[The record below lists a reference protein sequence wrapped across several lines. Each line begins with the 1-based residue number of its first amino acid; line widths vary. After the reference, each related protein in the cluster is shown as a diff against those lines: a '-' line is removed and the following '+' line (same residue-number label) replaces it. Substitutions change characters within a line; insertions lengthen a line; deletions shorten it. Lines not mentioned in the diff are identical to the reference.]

1 MVRRLAVVVV
11 CVLALPALAYARS
24 SFYGDKPLPTRS
36 GATSTSRIEP
46 RFGRVASSL
55 AGKPTQ
61 VRCWSSL
68 DWARINGDL
77 LAHGGAHESLDYVSG
92 FYWPPT
98 GRIHLDPTA
107 CAGLVD
113 LAYRGLR
120 PDRGRAFVRIAL
132 AVDTLAHESMHR
144 RGFRSEAI
152 AECYAVQ
159 LDYRTA
165 TLLGASSAYASLV
178 ARQSWAEYPAHPAE
192 YLSSECRNG
201 GKLDLSPQRSTW
213 P

>member
-1 MVRRLAVVVV
+1 VRRLAVVVV

-24 SFYGDKPLPTRS
+24 SFYADKPLPTRS
-36 GATSTSRIEP
+36 GATSVSRIEP

-55 AGKPTQ
+55 AGKPAQ
-61 VRCWSSL
+61 VRCWSTL

-77 LAHGGAHESLDYVSG
+77 LAHGGAGESLDFVSG

-113 LAYRGLR
+113 LAYRGRR
-120 PDRGRAFVRIAL
+120 PEGGRAFVRIAL
-132 AVDTLAHESMHR
+132 GVDTLAHESMHR
-144 RGFRSEAI
+144 RGFHGEAV

-159 LDYRTA
+159 LVYKTA
-165 TLLGASSAYASLV
+165 KALGASSPYAALV
-178 ARQSWAEYPAHPAE
+178 SRQAWAAYPAHPAP
-192 YLSSECRNG
+192 YLSNECRNG
-201 GKLDLSPQRSTW
+201 GKLDLSPQRSSW

>member
-1 MVRRLAVVVV
+1 VV

-24 SFYGDKPLPTRS
+24 SFYADKPLPTRS
-36 GATSTSRIEP
+36 GATSVSRVEP

-55 AGKPTQ
+55 AGKPAQ
-61 VRCWSSL
+61 VRCWSAL

-77 LAHGGAHESLDYVSG
+77 LAHGGAGESLDYVSG

-98 GRIHLDPTA
+98 ARIHLDPTA

-120 PDRGRAFVRIAL
+120 PERGRAFVRIAL
-132 AVDTLAHESMHR
+132 GVDTLAHESMHR
-144 RGFRSEAI
+144 RGFRNEAVT
-152 AECYAVQ
+152 ECYAVQ
-159 LDYRTA
+159 LGYRTA
-165 TLLGASSAYASLV
+165 TALGASPRYASLV
-178 ARQSWAEYPAHPAE
+178 ARQAWAAYPAHPAE
-192 YLSSECRNG
+192 YLSDECRNG
-201 GKLDLSPQRSTW
+201 GKLDLSPKRSSW

>member
-1 MVRRLAVVVV
+1 
-11 CVLALPALAYARS
+11 VLALPALAYARS
-24 SFYGDKPLPTRS
+24 SFYADKPLPTRA
-36 GATSTSRIEP
+36 GVTSASRIEP

-55 AGKPTQ
+55 ADKPAQ
-61 VRCWSSL
+61 VRCWSAL

-77 LAHGGAHESLDYVSG
+77 LAHGGAGESLDYVSG

-120 PDRGRAFVRIAL
+120 PDHGRALTRIAL

-144 RGFRSEAI
+144 RGFRSESV

-159 LDYRTA
+159 LGYQTA
-165 TLLGASSAYASLV
+165 TALGASSTYASLV
-178 ARQSWAEYPAHPAE
+178 ARQAWAAYPAHPAA
-192 YLSSECRNG
+192 YLSAECRNG
-201 GKLDLSPQRSTW
+201 GKLDLSPQRSSW

>member
-1 MVRRLAVVVV
+1 VRRLAVVAV

-24 SFYGDKPLPTRS
+24 SFYADKPLPTRA
-36 GATSTSRIEP
+36 GVTSASRIEP

-55 AGKPTQ
+55 ADKPAQ
-61 VRCWSSL
+61 VRCWSAL
-68 DWARINGDL
+68 DWARINGDF

-120 PDRGRAFVRIAL
+120 PDHGRALTRIAL

-144 RGFRSEAI
+144 RGFRSESV

-159 LDYRTA
+159 LGYQTA
-165 TLLGASSAYASLV
+165 TALGASSTYASLV
-178 ARQSWAEYPAHPAE
+178 ARQAWAAYPAHPAA
-192 YLSSECRNG
+192 YLSAECRNG
-201 GKLDLSPQRSTW
+201 GKLDLSPQRSSW

>member
-1 MVRRLAVVVV
+1 MRRLAVVLVF
-11 CVLALPALAYARS
+11 VLALPALAQARS
-24 SFYGDKPLPTRS
+24 SFYHDKPLPTRS
-36 GATSTSRIEP
+36 GATSGSRIEP

-55 AGKPTQ
+55 AGKPAQ

-77 LAHGGAHESLDYVSG
+77 LAHGGAGESLDYVSG
-92 FYWPPT
+92 FYWPPS

-107 CAGLVD
+107 CAGLVG

-132 AVDTLAHESMHR
+132 GIDTLAHESMHR
-144 RGFRSEAI
+144 RGFRNEAVT
-152 AECYAVQ
+152 ECYAVQ
-159 LDYRTA
+159 LVYKTA
-165 TLLGASSAYASLV
+165 KALGASSTYAAAVS
-178 ARQSWAEYPAHPAE
+178 RQAWAAYPAHPPA
-192 YLSSECRNG
+192 YLSAECRDG
-201 GKLDLSPQRSTW
+201 GKLDLSPQRSTF

>member
-1 MVRRLAVVVV
+1 MRRLAVVVV
-11 CVLALPALAYARS
+11 CVLALPALAYASS
-24 SFYGDKPLPTRS
+24 SFYADKPLPTRS
-36 GATSTSRIEP
+36 GATSISRIEP

-55 AGKPTQ
+55 AGKPAQ
-61 VRCWSSL
+61 VRCWSTV

-77 LAHGGAHESLDYVSG
+77 LARGGGGESLDFVSG

-132 AVDTLAHESMHR
+132 GVDTLAHESMHR
-144 RGFRSEAI
+144 RGFRSEAVT
-152 AECYAVQ
+152 ECYAVQ
-159 LDYRTA
+159 LAYKTA
-165 TLLGASSAYASLV
+165 TALGASSTYASLV
-178 ARQSWAEYPAHPAE
+178 SRQAWAAYPAHPAA
-192 YLSSECRNG
+192 YLSDECRKG
-201 GKLDLSPQRSTW
+201 GKLDLSPRRSTW

>member
-1 MVRRLAVVVV
+1 VRRLAVVVV

-24 SFYGDKPLPTRS
+24 SFYADKPLPTRA
-36 GATSTSRIEP
+36 GVTGVSRIEP

-55 AGKPTQ
+55 AGKPAH
-61 VRCWSSL
+61 VRCWSAL

-77 LAHGGAHESLDYVSG
+77 LAHGGARESLDYVSG

-107 CAGLVD
+107 CGGLVD

-144 RGFRSEAI
+144 RGFVNEAVT
-152 AECYAVQ
+152 ECYAVQ
-159 LDYRTA
+159 LNYRTA
-165 TLLGASSAYASLV
+165 TLLGASSSYASRV
-178 ARQSWAEYPAHPAE
+178 AQQSWAAYPLHPPA
-192 YLSSECRNG
+192 YLSTECRNG

>member
-1 MVRRLAVVVV
+1 MRRLAVVVV
-11 CVLALPALAYARS
+11 CVLALPALANARS
-24 SFYGDKPLPTRS
+24 SFYADKPLPTRD
-36 GATSTSRIEP
+36 GVTSASRIEP

-55 AGKPTQ
+55 AGKSAQ
-61 VRCWSSL
+61 VRCWSAL

-77 LAHGGAHESLDYVSG
+77 LAHGGVGESLDFVSG
-92 FYWPPT
+92 FYWPPS

-107 CAGLVD
+107 CTGLVD

-120 PDRGRAFVRIAL
+120 PERGRAFARIAL

-159 LDYRTA
+159 LTYRTA
-165 TLLGASSAYASLV
+165 RAFGASPAYASLV
-178 ARQSWAEYPAHPAE
+178 ARQSWVQYPAHPAA
-192 YLSSECRNG
+192 YLSPECRNG
-201 GKLDLSPQRSTW
+201 GKLDLSPERASW

>member
-1 MVRRLAVVVV
+1 MRRFAVVVV

-24 SFYGDKPLPTRS
+24 SFYADKPLPTRD
-36 GATSTSRIEP
+36 GVTSASRIEP

-55 AGKPTQ
+55 AGKPAQ
-61 VRCWSSL
+61 VRCWSPL

-77 LAHGGAHESLDYVSG
+77 LSHGGAGESLDYVSG
-92 FYWPPT
+92 FYWPPS

-113 LAYRGLR
+113 LAYRAVR

-132 AVDTLAHESMHR
+132 GVDTLAHESMHR
-144 RGFRSEAI
+144 RGFRNEAVT
-152 AECYAVQ
+152 ECYAVQ
-159 LDYRTA
+159 LVYKTA
-165 TLLGASSAYASLV
+165 KALGATSAYAALV
-178 ARQSWAEYPAHPAE
+178 SRQAWAAYPAHPAA
-192 YLSSECRNG
+192 YLSDECRNG
-201 GKLDLSPQRSTW
+201 GKLDLSPKRSTW

>member
-1 MVRRLAVVVV
+1 MRRLAVVVV

-24 SFYGDKPLPTRS
+24 AFYADKPLPTRS
-36 GATSTSRIEP
+36 GATGVSRIEP
-46 RFGRVASSL
+46 RFGRVASLL
-55 AGKPTQ
+55 AGKSAQ
-61 VRCWSSL
+61 VRCWSAL

-77 LAHGGAHESLDYVSG
+77 LAHGGAGESLDFVSG

-113 LAYRGLR
+113 LAYRRLR
-120 PDRGRAFVRIAL
+120 PERGRAFVRIAL
-132 AVDTLAHESMHR
+132 GIDTLAHESMHR
-144 RGFRSEAI
+144 RGFRGEAI

-159 LDYRTA
+159 LVYKTA
-165 TLLGASSAYASLV
+165 KALGASSTYASLV
-178 ARQSWAEYPAHPAE
+178 SRQAWAAYPAHPAA
-192 YLSSECRNG
+192 YLSVECRNG
-201 GKLDLSPQRSTW
+201 GRLDLSPQRSSW

>member
-1 MVRRLAVVVV
+1 MRRLGVVVV

-55 AGKPTQ
+55 AGKPAQ

-120 PDRGRAFVRIAL
+120 PDRGRAFARIAL

-178 ARQSWAEYPAHPAE
+178 ARQSWAEYPAHPAA

>member
-1 MVRRLAVVVV
+1 
-11 CVLALPALAYARS
+11 
-24 SFYGDKPLPTRS
+24 
-36 GATSTSRIEP
+36 
-46 RFGRVASSL
+46 
-55 AGKPTQ
+55 
-61 VRCWSSL
+61 
-68 DWARINGDL
+68 
-77 LAHGGAHESLDYVSG
+77 
-92 FYWPPT
+92 
-98 GRIHLDPTA
+98 
-107 CAGLVD
+107 
-113 LAYRGLR
+113 
-120 PDRGRAFVRIAL
+120 
-132 AVDTLAHESMHR
+132 MHR

>member
-1 MVRRLAVVVV
+1 
-11 CVLALPALAYARS
+11 VLALPSAAYAAQS
-24 SFYGDKPLPTRS
+24 TFYADKPLPTRG
-36 GATSTSRIEP
+36 GAIASSRIEP

-55 AGKPTQ
+55 AAKASQ

-77 LAHGGAHESLDYVSG
+77 LAHGGAGESLDFVSG
-92 FYWPPT
+92 FYWPST

-113 LAYRGLR
+113 LAYRRVR
-120 PDRGRAFVRIAL
+120 PTSGRPFVRIAL
-132 AVDTLAHESMHR
+132 GVDTLAHESMHR
-144 RGFRSEAI
+144 RGFDSEAV

-159 LDYRTA
+159 LAYGTA
-165 TLLGASSAYASLV
+165 KSLGASPSYATRI
-178 ARQSWAEYPAHPAE
+178 ARQAWASYPAHPLQ
-192 YLSSECRNG
+192 YLSGECRDG
-201 GKLDLSPQRSTW
+201 GKLDLNRRRSSW